1 MPTPT
6 IFLLLESRL
15 QTTARPIM
23 GILRPRHLH
32 PRHGIVVWS
41 TILLTTVP
49 TPCTTT
55 PRPQVK
61 RPLGIQAT
69 GEHIRTCRIL
79 ETPTLAPRAHL
90 GIVRSHTS
98 FNIHAKIARQWP
110 LTSRNMPDIRLP
122 TIPQAVYSGA
132 LGLKRRRI
140 YRLAV
145 LSKLLPPLS
154 DFAKLLRGIA

>member
-1 MPTPT
+1 M
-6 IFLLLESRL
+6 LESRL
-15 QTTARPIM
+15 KTTARPIM
-23 GILRPRHLH
+23 GILRPRHLY

-69 GEHIRTCRIL
+69 GEHIRTRRIL

-98 FNIHAKIARQWP
+98 
-110 LTSRNMPDIRLP
+110 LTY
-122 TIPQAVYSGA
+122 TQ
-132 LGLKRRRI
+132 K
-140 YRLAV
+140 
-145 LSKLLPPLS
+145 
-154 DFAKLLRGIA
+154 